1 MAMEK
6 TTSTERHIQ
15 SNLQIKQETHG
26 NETTAGSV
34 ARVYYC
40 IEMFTQI
47 QLQNIQA

>member
-15 SNLQIKQETHG
+15 SNLQNKTG
-26 NETTAGSV
+26 NTWKRDNSRV
-34 ARVYYC
+34 SVYYC